1 MPFQCAEMNDEVP
14 ADHIDNSPARSPNPN
29 PKDRMHG
36 VTLEMM
42 LNRLVDKLGW
52 EEMSDRI
59 RIRCFA
65 NDPSISSSLKFL
77 RKTQWARVK
86 IEQLYRDVDFSDE
99 SRRTQNQQ
107 PKK

>member
-1 MPFQCAEMNDEVP
+1 MHDEGP
-14 ADHIDNSPARSPNPN
+14 ADTPEKTPPQSPNPN

-42 LNRLVDKLGW
+42 LNRLVEKLGW

-86 IEQLYRDVDFSDE
+86 IERLYRDVDFSDE
-99 SRRTQNQQ
+99 SQARNQRQSQNQK
-107 PKK
+107 PKT

>member
-1 MPFQCAEMNDEVP
+1 MNDEVP
-14 ADHIDNSPARSPNPN
+14 AENTEKSPPESRIPN

-99 SRRTQNQQ
+99 SQRTQNQK

>member
-1 MPFQCAEMNDEVP
+1 MNEE
-14 ADHIDNSPARSPNPN
+14 SPTETAANATPRTANPN

-86 IEQLYRDVDFSDE
+86 IEQLYRDVDFAEE
-99 SRRTQNQQ
+99 SQKG
-107 PKK
+107 KKK